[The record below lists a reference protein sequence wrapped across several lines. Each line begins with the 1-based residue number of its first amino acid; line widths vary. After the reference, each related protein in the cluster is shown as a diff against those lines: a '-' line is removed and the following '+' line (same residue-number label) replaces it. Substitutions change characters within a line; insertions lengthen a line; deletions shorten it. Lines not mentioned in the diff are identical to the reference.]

1 MNSME
6 KQLGYIKT
14 MVNAVRE
21 ASIWIHYNYWTQE
34 PRNHCQTTAAL
45 SRILP
50 SFACGISGR
59 PQQSEYRPWLQIQ
72 GTLLVPQVNNVTK
85 IKIQIFKSTMLI
97 IPEQIDPHECNKYD
111 ALEVN

>member
-14 MVNAVRE
+14 LVNAVRE
-21 ASIWIHYNYWTQE
+21 ASIRIHYNYWTQE
-34 PRNHCQTTAAL
+34 PWNHSQTTAAL

-59 PQQSEYRPWLQIQ
+59 PQQSEYRPWLLN
-72 GTLLVPQVNNVTK
+72 TRNS
-85 IKIQIFKSTMLI
+85 FST
-97 IPEQIDPHECNKYD
+97 
-111 ALEVN
+111 AS